1 MGNRVR
7 RVAVEEIKNILEFS
21 QIFQK
26 VSAGKRVPLTEEI
39 NFPSC
44 YIKVDGTTAEING
57 NMGVKAGCE
66 YDLYLDIRL
75 IINLN
80 LENDLDFLDI
90 ESDVVQAIL
99 TDSSLWSVVLDR
111 NYIGSGWDNDA
122 NYPKKE
128 GELGFSVRLRSIA

>member
-7 RVAVEEIKNILEFS
+7 RTAVEELKNILEFS

-26 VSAGKRVPLTEEI
+26 VSVGKRVPLTEEI

-44 YIKVDGTTAEING
+44 YIKVDGTTAELNG
-57 NMGVKAGCE
+57 NIGTKAGCE

-75 IINLN
+75 IVNLN
-80 LENDLDFLDI
+80 LEDDLDYLDI
-90 ESDVVQAIL
+90 ESDIVEAIL
-99 TDSSLWSVVLDR
+99 TDSSLWNVIVDR
-111 NYIGSGWDNDA
+111 DFIGSGWDNDA

-128 GELGFSVRLRSIA
+128 GELGFNVRLRSIA